1 MPKETGFITPD
12 NQIILLNYDEVYKFC
27 MDVCELEENYENWQH
42 FKKDYNYFSSC
53 FDFLILK
60 LNYIFIN
67 PLYQMGTYLKSVK
80 NKMFIINEKDLDVI
94 NYDSISQTAKQKYN
108 GGNYSDIVPCSNHE
122 LNIEKLVIDSVKA
135 GNWLIDPNGYA
146 LMSKS
151 DIEQGNHE
159 TTANTILNQL
169 LITNPEVLKL
179 LDDRQYAVSLL
190 VEHFGFI
197 RTVTYDDYS
206 ILIGHEKILPDI
218 LVLIKDTILQDG
230 TSVFYDLGTE
240 SKNLPLK
247 LKMYSIQLDERT
259 GYNG

>member
-27 MDVCELEENYENWQH
+27 MDVCELEENYE
-42 FKKDYNYFSSC
+42 K
-53 FDFLILK
+53 
-60 LNYIFIN
+60 
-67 PLYQMGTYLKSVK
+67 
-80 NKMFIINEKDLDVI
+80 
-94 NYDSISQTAKQKYN
+94 
-108 GGNYSDIVPCSNHE
+108 
-122 LNIEKLVIDSVKA
+122 
-135 GNWLIDPNGYA
+135 
-146 LMSKS
+146 
-151 DIEQGNHE
+151 EQGNHE